1 MLRQPPKPSL
11 ADALWAKLTPEAKTQ
26 PEGNIQYVLDGGS
39 LLHRVPWPR
48 GDAANGDADLLVVKT
63 AVESAIKNS
72 MVLVGDG
79 TDLPVLLCY
88 QKVDVASF
96 FDLRQRQTRDVPKS
110 GI

>member
-26 PEGNIQYVLDGGS
+26 PEGNIQYVLDGSS

-88 QKVDVASF
+88 HASEGGCGLF
-96 FDLRQRQTRDVPKS
+96 F
-110 GI
+110 

>member
-39 LLHRVPWPR
+39 LHHRVPWPR
-48 GDAANGDADLLVVKT
+48 GDTANGDADLLVVKT

-79 TDLPVLLCY
+79 TDLPVPLCY
-88 QKVDVASF
+88 HASEGGCGLF
-96 FDLRQRQTRDVPKS
+96 F
-110 GI
+110 